1 MTLTASQSDRI
12 AAVRRFNRFI
22 TRHVGALREGL
33 LHSRYSLAE
42 ARLIYEIAQHETI
55 GVTQLAQELGLDL
68 GYLSRTVSNL
78 EADGLLEKIRADG
91 DGRQRLIRLTGK
103 GRRLFATLDR
113 RSSDEVATVLA
124 RLSESDQAR
133 LLGAMRV
140 VEDVLVG
147 AAPIEAP
154 FVLRAHEPGDLGW
167 VIERH
172 GAIYADE
179 YGWDATFEALV
190 AQICAD
196 FVTHFDPTR
205 ERCWIAEM
213 NGRRVG
219 CVFVVKADEATSKL
233 RLLLIEPEARGLGLG
248 GRLVDE
254 CIAFARET
262 GAETLTLWTNS
273 VLTAARHLY
282 ETRGFK
288 LTHAEPHHSFGHDLI
303 GEHWDL
309 QLSQ

>member
-1 MTLTASQSDRI
+1 MASGISTDRI

-22 TRHVGALREGL
+22 TRQVGALREGL

-42 ARLIYEIAQHETI
+42 VRILYEVAQHDTI
-55 GVTQLAQELGLDL
+55 GVSQLAQELGLDL
-68 GYLSRTVSNL
+68 GYLSRTVSKL
-78 EADGLLEKIRADG
+78 EADGLFEKARAEG

-103 GRRLFATLDR
+103 GRRLFASLDR
-113 RSSDEVATVLA
+113 RSNEEVAGVLG
-124 RLSESDQAR
+124 LISEADQAR
-133 LLGAMRV
+133 LLGAMHTI
-140 VEDVLVG
+140 EEVLGG
-147 AAPIEAP
+147 APQTDTP
-154 FVLRAHEPGDLGW
+154 FLLRPHEPGDMGW

-172 GAIYADE
+172 GAVYAEE

-196 FVTHFDPTR
+196 FVTGFDAAR

-213 NGRRVG
+213 NGKRVG

-233 RLLLIEPEARGLGLG
+233 RLLLVEPEARGLGLG

-254 CIAFARET
+254 CVAFARAS
-262 GAETLTLWTNS
+262 GATTLTLWTNS
-273 VLTAARHLY
+273 ILTAARHIY
-282 ETRGFK
+282 EARGFTLK
-288 LTHAEPHHSFGHDLI
+288 DAEPHHSFGHDLV

-309 QLSQ
+309 ALR